1 MPKEP
6 IIAHDQSEKVPVD
19 QINLLK
25 NYLHQGSVKAA
36 IEQINTLMEQFPR
49 DIRLFNLLA
58 ISYEKLGHY
67 QEAIAFC
74 KKGISIFPSSAN
86 TYYLMASSLVKL
98 NLKQEAIENYYK
110 TIFYNKTHFFAY
122 HSLGNI
128 LLSSGEAK
136 KAVHNYIKAIEFK
149 PDFAEAYSNL
159 GNALASLGKYRM
171 SASSYVKA
179 LELKPDYKEARNNLI
194 HFLSFY
200 TPKTQSLNSNIVA
213 SQLLQSINFNTD
225 SEKKISDNDVATF
238 YKSCDKII
246 RAQKINIEWNTSQT
260 YRRTKRDLNCSRH
273 HEVFNTFNIIPEYC
287 FGCYKV
293 QVQPRNVLELFKLFF
308 IFDKL
313 KLKNDL
319 SRKCIVEIRPYVEGS
334 YKGVIYCNG
343 LEEANRTLDVLIP
356 ILNKKINKAI
366 PSIIKRGCSE
376 FVFSYPEYK
385 EINQNSPQFMKYNK
399 QWRNKEKII
408 DDNLAKKIYSEPKI
422 YKKTL
427 SGITLKDVLIMHNW
441 LVYAKE
447 IRDHSYKKIT
457 KESLASP
464 FIEETLSGQL
474 LKRINEFSSVQ

>member
-6 IIAHDQSEKVPVD
+6 IITHNQKEKVPDD

-25 NYLHQGSVKAA
+25 DYIHQGSIKTAV
-36 IEQINTLMEQFPR
+36 ERINVLKEQFPG
-49 DIRLFNLLA
+49 DIRLINLLA
-58 ISYEKLGHY
+58 ISYEKLGRY
-67 QEAIAFC
+67 QEAIAYC
-74 KKGISIFPSSAN
+74 EKGISIFPSNAN
-86 TYYLMASSLVKL
+86 TYYLMASSLFKL

-110 TIFYNKTHFFAY
+110 TIFYNKTHFLAY

-128 LLSSGEAK
+128 FLSGGEAK
-136 KAVHNYIKAIEFK
+136 KAVHNYIKAIKYK

-159 GNALASLGKYRM
+159 GNALASLGKYKR
-171 SASSYVKA
+171 SASCYVHA
-179 LELKPDYKEARNNLI
+179 LELKPDYKEARNNLV

-200 TPKTQSLNSNIVA
+200 TPKTRSLNLNIVA

-225 SEKKISDNDVATF
+225 SEKKISDNDVVTF

-246 RAQKINIEWNTSQT
+246 HAQKINTEWNTVQI
-260 YRRTKRDLNCSRH
+260 YRRNTADNCLRH
-273 HEVFNTFNIIPEYC
+273 HEAFNTFNIIPEHC

-293 QVQPRNVLELFKLFF
+293 QVRPRNVLELFKLFF

-366 PSIIKRGCSE
+366 PSFIKRGCEE

-385 EINQNSPQFMKYNK
+385 EINKNSPQFMKYNK
-399 QWRNKEKII
+399 QWRNKEKIVDENI
-408 DDNLAKKIYSEPKI
+408 RKKNYSEPRI

-441 LVYAKE
+441 LVYAKK
-447 IRDHSYKKIT
+447 IGDHSYKKIT

-464 FIEETLSGQL
+464 FIEKKLSGQL
-474 LKRINEFSSVQ
+474 LKRIDEFSSVQ